1 MIISNIIK
9 EKIKEVVKNIYSID
23 VENFTV
29 EHPNVESWGDYAT
42 NVALVLAKNVKQSP
56 IEIAKKLS
64 YELDNNKLEMSL
76 GNDASQKVNL
86 LEKVEFVAPGFINFT
101 LSEDW
106 LHYVL
111 TDIMLQAENYG
122 SSDFGGKKTVLVE
135 YSQPNSNKPQH
146 IGHARNNFLGSSL
159 ANILEFVGYQVIRSN
174 YVGDIGVHIC
184 KSMLMYMKHGDGKQ
198 PDKKS
203 DHFVGDY
210 YIMFE
215 REVQANPDL
224 EKEAQELLRKLE
236 GGDKDVKDL
245 WIKMN
250 TWVYDGW
257 AQTYADQKIDFDIWE
272 YESES
277 MHIGKEIA
285 EEAVTKGLAE
295 RQADG
300 SIIARLEQ
308 YGLPDK
314 ILLRA
319 DGTTVYSTKDLQLA
333 KNGYEKY
340 KFFKRLYVVDE
351 RQGDYFKQIFKI
363 LELMEFPWAKDLHH
377 VSYGYVKL
385 PEGNMSSRKG
395 LVVNADDVFA
405 DLIALEDQVVNASIA
420 NRDLVLRD
428 VALSAFKYTLLKYD
442 VQSTIV
448 FDSKDVTRFVGN
460 TGPYLLYTQAR
471 ANSVF
476 EKSGSTFDKNAVV
489 TMPEALDP
497 KELALLRWMYR
508 FPEVVLRTSE
518 EFTPNLLCNY
528 LFELSQRFN
537 TFYNDVPILSAKS
550 DVEKEFRLLLTK
562 SVHIVLNNGL
572 RLLGIP
578 APTKM

>member
-1 MIISNIIK
+1 M
-9 EKIKEVVKNIYSID
+9 
-23 VENFTV
+23 
-29 EHPNVESWGDYAT
+29 
-42 NVALVLAKNVKQSP
+42 AKNVKQSP

-333 KNGYEKY
+333 KNG
-340 KFFKRLYVVDE
+340 
-351 RQGDYFKQIFKI
+351 
-363 LELMEFPWAKDLHH
+363 
-377 VSYGYVKL
+377 
-385 PEGNMSSRKG
+385 
-395 LVVNADDVFA
+395 
-405 DLIALEDQVVNASIA
+405 
-420 NRDLVLRD
+420 
-428 VALSAFKYTLLKYD
+428 
-442 VQSTIV
+442 
-448 FDSKDVTRFVGN
+448 
-460 TGPYLLYTQAR
+460 
-471 ANSVF
+471 
-476 EKSGSTFDKNAVV
+476 
-489 TMPEALDP
+489 
-497 KELALLRWMYR
+497 
-508 FPEVVLRTSE
+508 
-518 EFTPNLLCNY
+518 
-528 LFELSQRFN
+528 
-537 TFYNDVPILSAKS
+537 
-550 DVEKEFRLLLTK
+550 
-562 SVHIVLNNGL
+562 
-572 RLLGIP
+572 
-578 APTKM
+578 

>member
-1 MIISNIIK
+1 MFISDTIK
-9 EKIKEVVKNIYSID
+9 ENIRSVVKKVYSVD

-29 EHPNVESWGDYAT
+29 EHPNIETWGDYAT
-42 NVALVLAKNVKQSP
+42 NVALILAKIVKQNP
-56 IEIAKKLS
+56 MEIAKTLS
-64 YELDNNKLEMSL
+64 YELENTSFEIPARDNTTTPTKFI
-76 GNDASQKVNL
+76 
-86 LEKVEFVAPGFINFT
+86 EKVEFVNPGFINFT
-101 LSEDW
+101 LSESW

-111 TDIMLQAENYG
+111 GEIIAQGENYG
-122 SSDFGGKKTVLVE
+122 SCEIGGKKTVLVE
-135 YSQPNSNKPQH
+135 FSQPNSNKPQH
-146 IGHARNNFLGSSL
+146 IGHARNNFLGASL
-159 ANILEFVGYQVIRSN
+159 SNFLEFVGYKVIRSN

-184 KSMLMYMKHGDGKQ
+184 KSMLMYMKHGNGMK

-203 DHFVGDY
+203 DHFVGDF

-215 REVQANPDL
+215 HEVQTNPDL
-224 EKEAQELLRKLE
+224 EKEAQELLVKLE
-236 GGDKDVKDL
+236 NGDKEVTAL
-245 WIKMN
+245 WKMMN
-250 TWVYDGW
+250 TWVYEGW
-257 AQTYADQKIDFDIWE
+257 AQTYADQKITFDIWE

-277 MHIGKEIA
+277 MHIGKEMA
-285 EEAVTKGLAE
+285 EEAVSKGLAE
-295 RQADG
+295 RQGDG

-314 ILLRA
+314 ILLRS

-351 RQGDYFKQIFKI
+351 RQGDYFKQIFK
-363 LELMEFPWAKDLHH
+363 LLALLNFPWAKDLHH

-405 DLIALEDQVVNASIA
+405 ELINLEDQVVSNTIE
-420 NRDLVLRD
+420 NRELVLRD

-471 ANSVF
+471 AHSIL
-476 EKSGSTFDKNAVV
+476 EKSGTKIVGLLSSY
-489 TMPEALDP
+489 PENLDD
-497 KELALLRWMYR
+497 KELALLRSLYR
-508 FPEVVLRTSE
+508 FPEVVLRTAE
-518 EFTPNLLCNY
+518 EYAPNLMCNY
-528 LFELSQRFN
+528 LFDLAQRFN
-537 TFYNDVPILSAKS
+537 TFYNDVPILSAS
-550 DVEKEFRLLLTK
+550 SAEEKEFRLLLTK
-562 SVHIVLNNGL
+562 SVQIVMCNGL

-578 APTKM
+578 APAKM

>member
-1 MIISNIIK
+1 
-9 EKIKEVVKNIYSID
+9 
-23 VENFTV
+23 
-29 EHPNVESWGDYAT
+29 
-42 NVALVLAKNVKQSP
+42 
-56 IEIAKKLS
+56 
-64 YELDNNKLEMSL
+64 
-76 GNDASQKVNL
+76 
-86 LEKVEFVAPGFINFT
+86 
-101 LSEDW
+101 
-106 LHYVL
+106 
-111 TDIMLQAENYG
+111 
-122 SSDFGGKKTVLVE
+122 
-135 YSQPNSNKPQH
+135 
-146 IGHARNNFLGSSL
+146 
-159 ANILEFVGYQVIRSN
+159 
-174 YVGDIGVHIC
+174 
-184 KSMLMYMKHGDGKQ
+184 
-198 PDKKS
+198 
-203 DHFVGDY
+203 
-210 YIMFE
+210 
-215 REVQANPDL
+215 
-224 EKEAQELLRKLE
+224 
-236 GGDKDVKDL
+236 
-245 WIKMN
+245 
-250 TWVYDGW
+250 
-257 AQTYADQKIDFDIWE
+257 
-272 YESES
+272 
-277 MHIGKEIA
+277 
-285 EEAVTKGLAE
+285 
-295 RQADG
+295 
-300 SIIARLEQ
+300 
-308 YGLPDK
+308 
-314 ILLRA
+314 
-319 DGTTVYSTKDLQLA
+319 
-333 KNGYEKY
+333 
-340 KFFKRLYVVDE
+340 
-351 RQGDYFKQIFKI
+351 
-363 LELMEFPWAKDLHH
+363 MEFPWAKDLHH

>member
-1 MIISNIIK
+1 MFISNIIK
-9 EKIKEVVKNIYSID
+9 EKIRDAVKKVYSIELED
-23 VENFTV
+23 FTV
-29 EHPNVESWGDYAT
+29 EHPNIESWGDYAT
-42 NVALVLAKNVKQSP
+42 NVALILAKIVKQSP
-56 IEIAKKLS
+56 MEIAKNLS
-64 YELDNNKLEMSL
+64 YELDSIELKLSVDNGQPPTIKL
-76 GNDASQKVNL
+76 I
-86 LEKVEFVAPGFINFT
+86 EKTEYVAPGFINFI

-106 LHYVL
+106 LYYVL
-111 TDIMLQAENYG
+111 SQISVQEANYG
-122 SSDFGGKKTVLVE
+122 SCDIGGKKTVLVE
-135 YSQPNSNKPQH
+135 FSQPNSNKPQH

-159 ANILEFVGYQVIRSN
+159 ANILEFTGHKVIRSN

-184 KSMLMYMKHGDGKQ
+184 KSMLMYMKHGHGTS

-215 REVQANPDL
+215 REVQSNPEL
-224 EKEAQELLRKLE
+224 EKEAQALLIKLE
-236 GGDKDVKDL
+236 NSDPEVTAL
-245 WIKMN
+245 WNKMN
-250 TWVYDGW
+250 NWVYEGW
-257 AQTYADQKIDFDIWE
+257 AQTYADQKITFDIWE

-285 EEAVTKGLAE
+285 EEAVSKGLAE

-300 SIIARLEQ
+300 SIIARLAQ

-340 KFFKRLYVVDE
+340 LFYKRLYVVDE

-363 LELMEFPWAKDLHH
+363 LELMGFSWAKDLHH

-405 DLIALEDQVVNASIA
+405 ELISLEDQVVSSSIA
-420 NRDLVLRD
+420 NRDLVLRE

-442 VQSTIV
+442 VQSTVV

-471 ANSVF
+471 ANSIL
-476 EKSGSTFDKNAVV
+476 EKSGQVFGDIPKNYSE
-489 TMPEALDP
+489 TLDP
-497 KELALLRWMYR
+497 KELALLRMLYR

-518 EFTPNLLCNY
+518 EYAPNLLCNY
-528 LFELSQRFN
+528 LFDLSQRFN

-550 DVEKEFRLLLTK
+550 ENEKTFRLLLTR
-562 SVHIVLNNGL
+562 SVKTVLNNGL

-578 APTKM
+578 APAKM